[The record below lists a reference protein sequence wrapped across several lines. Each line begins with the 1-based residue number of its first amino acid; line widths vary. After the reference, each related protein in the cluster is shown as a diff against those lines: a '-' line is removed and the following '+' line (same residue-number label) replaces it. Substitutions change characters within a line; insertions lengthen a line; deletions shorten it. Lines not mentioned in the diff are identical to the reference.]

1 MSASPQATRSDLPR
15 HFGSGW
21 ISGTLA
27 IFLGGLAVGAVLCF
41 WFPSLLTM
49 PELRAVYPMGV
60 VRFLVQSVILGAFSL
75 GMVSVV
81 LRRSKWLGLTGAGLA
96 VLAVLMGGAQVPV
109 EGPVARANHLG
120 LDWFL
125 LNLLLLAMIFVP
137 MERLF
142 ARLKDQKTIRPGWS
156 TDLAHFFSS
165 HMLIQ
170 VTAFLTLLPATVV
183 FRWAVSPAI
192 QNAVASQPGP
202 LQFLEIVF
210 LADLTEYIVH
220 RLFHRIPFLWRFH
233 AIHHSA
239 QHMDWL
245 AGSRLH
251 FVDIVVTRGLTFVPL
266 FVLGFAPAPL
276 YFYLVFVSFHAV
288 FIHAN
293 VGFDFGRFE
302 SWVVT
307 PRFHHWH
314 HAASKAAIDKNFAV
328 HLPFIDR
335 WFGSHYLPGKE
346 WPSKYGIEG
355 DPVPESYVQHWISP
369 FHKGTQ

>member
-1 MSASPQATRSDLPR
+1 MTASAAPSPQEPPR

-21 ISGTLA
+21 YSGTLSV
-27 IFLGGLAVGAVLCF
+27 FLGGLSVGAVLCF
-41 WFPSLLTM
+41 WFPALLTM
-49 PELRAVYPMGV
+49 PELRAVYPMPL
-60 VRFLVQSVILGAFSL
+60 VRFLVQSVILGAFVT
-75 GMVSVV
+75 GMISVV

-96 VLAVLMGGAQVPV
+96 TLAVLMGGAQVPV
-109 EGPVARANHLG
+109 DGPVQRSNYLG

-125 LNLLLLAMIFVP
+125 LNLLLLAVIFVP

-142 ARLKDQKTIRPGWS
+142 ARLKDQRTIRPGWS

-165 HMLIQ
+165 HLLIQ
-170 VTAFLTLLPATVV
+170 VTAFLTLLPATVI
-183 FRWAVSPAI
+183 FRWAVSP
-192 QNAVASQPGP
+192 QLQQAVAAQPAV
-202 LQFLEIVF
+202 LQFLEIIF
-210 LADLTEYIVH
+210 LADLTEYAVH
-220 RLFHRIPFLWRFH
+220 RLFHAVPFLWRFH

-266 FVLGFAPAPL
+266 FLLGFAPAPL

-293 VGFDFGRFE
+293 VGFNFRGLER
-302 SWVVT
+302 WVVT

-314 HAASKAAIDKNFAV
+314 HAAAPEAIDKNFAV

-335 WFGSHYLPGKE
+335 WFGSHYLPGDQ
-346 WPSKYGIEG
+346 WPKKYGIEG
-355 DPVPESYVQHWISP
+355 DPVPESYVKQWTMP
-369 FHKGTQ
+369 FRRSKQ

>member
-1 MSASPQATRSDLPR
+1 MPGLAQATKQGSPR

-21 ISGTLA
+21 ISGTLS
-27 IFLGGLAVGAVLCF
+27 IFLGALSVGAVLCF

-49 PELRAVYPMGV
+49 PELRAVYPMRL
-60 VRFLVQSVILGAFSL
+60 VRFLVQSVILGAFL
-75 GMVSVV
+75 MGMISVV
-81 LRRSKWLGLTGAGLA
+81 LRRSKWLGLTGAALA
-96 VLAVLMGGAQVPV
+96 TAAVLMGGAQVPV
-109 EGPVARANHLG
+109 EGPVKRSNHLG

-125 LNLLLLAMIFVP
+125 LNLLLLAIIFVP

-142 ARLKDQKTIRPGWS
+142 ARLKDQKTIRPGWT

-165 HMLIQ
+165 HLLIQ
-170 VTAFLTLLPATVV
+170 VTAFLTLLPATVL
-183 FRWAVSPAI
+183 FRWAVHP
-192 QNAVASQPGP
+192 QLQDAVAAQPAV
-202 LQFLEIVF
+202 LQFLEIVL
-210 LADLTEYIVH
+210 LADLTEYAVH
-220 RLFHRIPFLWRFH
+220 RLFHVVPFLWRFH

-266 FVLGFAPAPL
+266 FLLGFAPAPL

-293 VGFDFGRFE
+293 VGFDLSPLE
-302 SWVVT
+302 KWVVT

-314 HAASKAAIDKNFAV
+314 HAAAPEAIDKNFAV
-328 HLPFIDR
+328 HLPFIDQ

-346 WPSKYGIEG
+346 WPRKYGIEG
-355 DPVPESYVQHWISP
+355 NPVPENYLKQWIMP
-369 FHKGTQ
+369 FRKS